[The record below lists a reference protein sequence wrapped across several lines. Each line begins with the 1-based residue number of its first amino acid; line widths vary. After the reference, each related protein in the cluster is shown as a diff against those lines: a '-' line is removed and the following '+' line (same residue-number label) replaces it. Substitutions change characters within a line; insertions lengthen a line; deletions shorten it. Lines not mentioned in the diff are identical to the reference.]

1 MILSKG
7 LEYFGLK
14 RKDMKKYDMIPIIF
28 WIGLSIFMMVL
39 SIRLG
44 LGKFHNPGPGLMP
57 FILGI
62 LLLIIS
68 FYLLIISLFKIGGK
82 KEISKGEPSQIDFV
96 KIGLVLFSLFVYALL
111 LEKVG
116 YLITTFLLLIILFRS
131 AGFKRWRSVLIAS
144 ALAVFLTY
152 FVFTSF
158 GLRFPEG
165 ILKLR

>member
-1 MILSKG
+1 
-7 LEYFGLK
+7 
-14 RKDMKKYDMIPIIF
+14 MKKYDIIPIIF
-28 WIGLSIFMMVL
+28 WIGLSIFVMVL
-39 SIRLG
+39 SIRLD

-62 LLLIIS
+62 LLLIVS
-68 FYLLIISLFKIGGK
+68 FYLLIMSLFKIGGK
-82 KEISKGEPSQIDFV
+82 KETSKREPTQIDFV
-96 KIGLVLFSLFVYALL
+96 KIGLVLFSLFVYTLL

-131 AGFKRWRSVLIAS
+131 AGSKRWRSVLIAS
-144 ALAVFLTY
+144 TLAVFLTY

-165 ILKLR
+165 ILRLR

>member
-1 MILSKG
+1 VLKG
-7 LEYFGLK
+7 LEDSGLR
-14 RKDMKKYDMIPIIF
+14 RKEMKKYEIIPVIF
-28 WIGLSIFMMVL
+28 WTGLSIFMMVL

-44 LGKFHNPGPGLMP
+44 LGKFHTPGPGLMP

-62 LLLIIS
+62 LLLIAC
-68 FYLLIISLFKIGGK
+68 FYLSIAAFFKLGGK
-82 KEISKGEPSQIDFV
+82 KEISKEKPGRIDFV

-116 YLITTFLLLIILFRS
+116 YLITTFLLLIILFRT
-131 AGFKRWRSVLIAS
+131 AGFKRWGSVLIAS